1 LVSTSAVNGPRILDV
16 ADLVRDLAS
25 TYAVR
30 ELAFDPWRAGQLAQ
44 ELEREGMRVSVFPQN
59 DGRMCP
65 ASVRLYDAII
75 DQRIVLPRSSK
86 LAQHAAGAIAK
97 HSRRGWRIDK
107 PNSRVQ
113 VDAII
118 ALAMAIDRHGNQP
131 VPVELLGFI

>member
-1 LVSTSAVNGPRILDV
+1 MVSTSAVNGPRILDV

-75 DQRIVLPRSSK
+75 DQRKSHS
-86 LAQHAAGAIAK
+86 AGAVA
-97 HSRRGWRIDK
+97 SG
-107 PNSRVQ
+107 
-113 VDAII
+113 A
-118 ALAMAIDRHGNQP
+118 
-131 VPVELLGFI
+131 